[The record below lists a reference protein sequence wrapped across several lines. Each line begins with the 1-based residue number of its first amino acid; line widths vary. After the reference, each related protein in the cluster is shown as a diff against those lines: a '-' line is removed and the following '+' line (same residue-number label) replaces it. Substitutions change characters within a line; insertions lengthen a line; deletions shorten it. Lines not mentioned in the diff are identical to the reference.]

1 MYENLKFLD
10 LCIILKVISGI
21 FFSFLRGTYQSQ
33 FKKKKEVLTYYQEY
47 HNMNT
52 LCSA

>member
-1 MYENLKFLD
+1 MYENLQFLD

-33 FKKKKEVLTYYQEY
+33 FKKKKVLTYYQEY